1 MRKTIYRTGRLSE
14 GEQLEFD
21 FWDGISRSVYERI
34 QLGFIVMKLPAIDE
48 APYRIF
54 STTKEYR
61 KWANE
66 NTPVGLG
73 YHCNDDRDI

>member
-1 MRKTIYRTGRLSE
+1 
-14 GEQLEFD
+14 
-21 FWDGISRSVYERI
+21 
-34 QLGFIVMKLPAIDE
+34 LGFIPMKLPVIDE

-66 NTPVGLG
+66 NTPAWLG
-73 YHCNDDRDI
+73 YHSKDDR

>member
-1 MRKTIYRTGRLSE
+1 MRKAIYRIGRISE
-14 GEQLEFD
+14 EEQLIFD
-21 FWDGISRSVYERI
+21 FSDGLSRTVYERI
-34 QLGFIVMKLPAIDE
+34 QLGFIPMKLAVIDE

-66 NTPVGLG
+66 NTPSSLG
-73 YHCNDDRDI
+73 YHSKDD

>member
-1 MRKTIYRTGRLSE
+1 VRKVTYHIGRISE
-14 GEQLEFD
+14 EEQLRFD
-21 FWDGISRSVYERI
+21 FLDGLSRTVDERI
-34 QLGFIVMKLPAIDE
+34 QLGFIPMKLPVIDE

-66 NTPVGLG
+66 NTPAWLG
-73 YHCNDDRDI
+73 YHSKDDR

>member
-1 MRKTIYRTGRLSE
+1 MRKAVYRIGRLSE
-14 GEQLEFD
+14 EEQLKFD
-21 FWDGISRSVYERI
+21 SLDGICRTVHERI
-34 QLGFIVMKLPAIDE
+34 QLGFIPMKLPVIDD

-66 NTPVGLG
+66 NTPAWLG
-73 YHCNDDRDI
+73 YHSKDER

>member
-1 MRKTIYRTGRLSE
+1 MGKAIYRIGRISQE
-14 GEQLEFD
+14 EQFRFD
-21 FWDGISRSVYERI
+21 FLDGLSRTVYERI
-34 QLGFIVMKLPAIDE
+34 QLGFIPMKLPVINE

-66 NTPVGLG
+66 NTPSWLG
-73 YHCNDDRDI
+73 YHSKDD

>member
-1 MRKTIYRTGRLSE
+1 MRKAIYRIGRISE
-14 GEQLEFD
+14 EEQLTFD
-21 FWDGISRSVYERI
+21 FSDGLSRTVYERI
-34 QLGFIVMKLPAIDE
+34 QLGFTPMKLPVIDE

-66 NTPVGLG
+66 NTPSSLG
-73 YHCNDDRDI
+73 YHSKDD

>member
-1 MRKTIYRTGRLSE
+1 MRKAVYRIGRLSE
-14 GEQLEFD
+14 EEQLIFD
-21 FWDGISRSVYERI
+21 FSDGLSRTVYERV
-34 QLGFIVMKLPAIDE
+34 QLGFIPMKLPVIDE

-66 NTPVGLG
+66 NTPAWLG
-73 YHCNDDRDI
+73 YHSKDDR

>member
-1 MRKTIYRTGRLSE
+1 MRKAIYRIGRISE
-14 GEQLEFD
+14 EEQLTFD
-21 FWDGISRSVYERI
+21 FSDGLSRTVYERI
-34 QLGFIVMKLPAIDE
+34 QLGFIPMKLPVIDE

-66 NTPVGLG
+66 NTPSSLG
-73 YHCNDDRDI
+73 YHSKDD

>member
-1 MRKTIYRTGRLSE
+1 MRKVTYHIGRISE
-14 GEQLEFD
+14 EEQLRFD
-21 FWDGISRSVYERI
+21 FLDGLSRTVDERI
-34 QLGFIVMKLPAIDE
+34 QLGFIPMKLPVIDE

-66 NTPVGLG
+66 NTPAWLG
-73 YHCNDDRDI
+73 YHSKDDR

>member
-1 MRKTIYRTGRLSE
+1 MRKTIYRIGRLSE
-14 GEQLEFD
+14 KEQLEFD
-21 FWDGISRSVYERI
+21 FSDGLSRAVYERI
-34 QLGFIVMKLPAIDE
+34 QLGFIPMKLPVIDE

-66 NTPVGLG
+66 NTPAWLG
-73 YHCNDDRDI
+73 YHSKDDR